1 MKILKKRFNNLLDFI
16 LYGNFIIALCATMSV
31 LSTVVLFDSFV
42 DENDIKLAL
51 FVGAATF
58 FLYNIHKPITYFLR
72 QQFIDNQRF
81 NRAKAFRGPLSILS
95 LFAAFYCLYFFF
107 YLKLNSQILLILMA
121 ILSLG
126 YVLPILGKGRRLRDL
141 AYFKIFLIA
150 LVWAVITVLLPYL
163 DRNKSFSNVSI
174 WLLFIERVCFIFALC
189 IPFDIRDI
197 DWDAQTNVKT
207 IPLSIGAKKSKI
219 LGIFALIIAISM
231 VVFLKN
237 ATFYSDY
244 LSLKLSII
252 YALTALILLK
262 THKNRPDFFFYGL
275 VDGMIILQSLVI
287 LI

>member
-1 MKILKKRFNNLLDFI
+1 MKILKKRFKNLLGFI

-81 NRAKAFRGPLSILS
+81 TRTKQFRGPLSIWS
-95 LFAAFYCLYFFF
+95 IFAVFYCLYFFF
-107 YLKLNSQILLILMA
+107 YLKLNSQILLILTA
-121 ILSLG
+121 ILSLS

-141 AYFKIFLIA
+141 SYLKIFLIA
-150 LVWAVITVLLPYL
+150 LVWSFTTVLLPYL
-163 DRNKSFSNVSI
+163 DRNKPLSNIYI
-174 WLLFIERVCFIFALC
+174 WQLFIERACFIFALC
-189 IPFDIRDI
+189 LPFDIRDI
-197 DWDAQTNVKT
+197 DWDSQTNVKT

-219 LGIFALIIAISM
+219 VGIFALIIACLM
-231 VVFLKN
+231 VILLKN

-244 LSLKLSII
+244 LSLKLSVI
-252 YALTALILLK
+252 YAITALILLK
-262 THKNRPDFFFYGL
+262 THKNRPDYFFYGL